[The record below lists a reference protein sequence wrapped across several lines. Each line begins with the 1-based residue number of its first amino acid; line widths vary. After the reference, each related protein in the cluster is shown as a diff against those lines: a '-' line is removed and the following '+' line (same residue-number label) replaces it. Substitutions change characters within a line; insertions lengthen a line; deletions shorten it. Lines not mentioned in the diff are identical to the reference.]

1 MPKETTHQGASGL
14 KPETPKQKA
23 FPDPSQMAHG
33 VDNPDENQD
42 HTGERPMSERE
53 RIMADIESRIDDQR
67 QAQIAEQM
75 AEYAES
81 MGKTPEQLEEEA
93 RRAEA
98 REEEA
103 LENEGLDDESEP
115 VNEETPPSRR
125 DELPPEYADDPL
137 AEFIVMDE
145 ETDTPMFV
153 TKVDGKERYIPLEQA
168 RRQIQKQEA
177 ADLRLKNA
185 AERQK
190 LLDAREAEIARQEA
204 ELAARLQAPVTSP
217 SEPAPDVSD
226 QDLLV
231 EAQQFVENMF
241 NNSPDEAT
249 ASLAQLLANMRHL
262 QNKPAPQVDQNQLA
276 QTTAALVRAQ
286 QQEDAKKADAV
297 KGLEKFKTDYPEI
310 MADRALFLYADDMTD
325 SIAMEWDAEGRSFT
339 ESEVMLEAGK
349 RTMEWLGQKTGKK
362 SNPNPPTNNDRHERK
377 RKLRPMPRARS
388 QAQQQVVQEE
398 EPQTPNDIVA
408 EMRKAR
414 GQG

>member
-1 MPKETTHQGASGL
+1 MPKETTHQGASGRTA
-14 KPETPKQKA
+14 ETPKQKA
-23 FPDPSQMAHG
+23 FPDPSQVAHG

-53 RIMADIESRIDDQR
+53 RIMADIESRIDEQR

-75 AEYAES
+75 AEFNGTGDEDD
-81 MGKTPEQLEEEA
+81 EHA
-93 RRAEA
+93 RHAEA

-103 LENEGLDDESEP
+103 LENEGLDSREEIESTDEP
-115 VNEETPPSRR
+115 ETPPSRR

-137 AEFIVMDE
+137 ADYIVMDE
-145 ETDTPMFV
+145 ENNRPMFV
-153 TKVDGKERYIPLEQA
+153 TKVDGQERYIDLEQA

-190 LLDAREAEIARQEA
+190 ALDAREAEIARQEA
-204 ELAARLQAPVTSP
+204 ALAARVQTPVTSP

-241 NNSPDEAT
+241 NNSPDEAS

-262 QNKPAPQVDQNQLA
+262 QNKPAPQVDQQQLA

-286 QQEDAKKADAV
+286 QLEDARQKDAV
-297 KGLEKFKTDYPEI
+297 DGLEKFKTDYPEI
-310 MADRALFLYADDMTD
+310 MADRALYLYADDMTD
-325 SIAMEWDAEGRSFT
+325 SIAEEWNLEGRSFT
-339 ESEVMLEAGK
+339 DSEVMLEAGR
-349 RTMEWLGQKTGKK
+349 RTMEWRNRLAGKK

-377 RKLRPMPRARS
+377 RKLRPMPKSRS
-388 QAQQQVVQEE
+388 QAMQQEQQVEE
-398 EPQTPNDIVA
+398 SQTPGDIVA

>member
-1 MPKETTHQGASGL
+1 MPKETTQQGASGL
-14 KPETPKQKA
+14 PADTPKQKA
-23 FPDPSQMAHG
+23 FPDPSQYSHG
-33 VDNPDENQD
+33 VDNPSENQD
-42 HTGERPMSERE
+42 HTGEKPMSERE
-53 RIMADIESRIDDQR
+53 RIMADIDSRIDEQR
-67 QAQIAEQM
+67 KAQIADQM

-81 MGKTPEQLEEEA
+81 MGKTPEQLEDEA

-103 LENEGLDDESEP
+103 LENEGLEEESGTVDEES
-115 VNEETPPSRR
+115 PPSRR

-137 AEFIVMDE
+137 ADYIVMDE
-145 ETDTPMFV
+145 ENNTPMFV

-177 ADLRLKNA
+177 ADVRLKNA

-190 LLDAREAEIARQEA
+190 ILDAREAEIARQEA

-217 SEPAPDVSD
+217 SEPTPDVSD
-226 QDLLV
+226 QDLLG

-286 QQEDAKKADAV
+286 QLEDARQKDAV
-297 KGLEKFKTDYPEI
+297 DGLTKFKTDYPEI

-349 RTMEWLGQKTGKK
+349 RTMEWRDRISGKK
-362 SNPNPPTNNDRHERK
+362 PAPTPPTTNDRHERK
-377 RKLRPMPRARS
+377 RKLRPMPRSRS
-388 QAQQQVVQEE
+388 QAQQQAVQEE
-398 EPQTPNDIVA
+398 EAQTPNDIVA
-408 EMRKAR
+408 EMRRAR